1 LRPGKWSVIA
11 NPGRI
16 GQFEQYQHL
25 DALLELVKNHPETR
39 ASLGGD
45 YLIRP
50 DLVIV
55 REPEPDTSINT
66 VRTTVVS
73 DGFPAH
79 SPLRLSNNNLCL
91 LHASISCKWTIR
103 SDRSQNTR
111 TEALNLMRNR
121 KGSVPKAVAV
131 TAEPLPS
138 RIGSIAYGTGDLDCI
153 YHIALPELLAA
164 CKAEDDDEELRVL
177 IEGRRLRDIA
187 DRPLDLAT

>member
-1 LRPGKWSVIA
+1 
-11 NPGRI
+11 
-16 GQFEQYQHL
+16 
-25 DALLELVKNHPETR
+25 
-39 ASLGGD
+39 
-45 YLIRP
+45 
-50 DLVIV
+50 
-55 REPEPDTSINT
+55 
-66 VRTTVVS
+66 
-73 DGFPAH
+73 
-79 SPLRLSNNNLCL
+79 
-91 LHASISCKWTIR
+91 
-103 SDRSQNTR
+103 
-111 TEALNLMRNR
+111 MRNR

>member
-1 LRPGKWSVIA
+1 MIT

-55 REPEPDTSINT
+55 REPEPDTAINT
-66 VRTTVVS
+66 ALTTVVS
-73 DGFPAH
+73 DGLPAH
-79 SPLRLSNNNLCL
+79 SPLRRSNNELCL

-111 TEALNLMRNR
+111 TETLNLMRNR

-153 YHIALPELLAA
+153 YHIALPEFFAA
-164 CKAEDDDEELRVL
+164 CKAEEDDEELRVL

-187 DRPLDLAT
+187 DLPLDLAT